1 MRSGAARPLPCRPSS
16 YWRTDEG
23 NRLRPQ
29 DVIRRKRDGERFSRE
44 EIEFFIAGLVEGRLA
59 DYQASALLM
68 AIFLRGMD
76 ERETQLLTQAML
88 HSGQVLDFSDIEL
101 PKVDKHST
109 GGVGD
114 KTSLILAPLVA
125 AAGGACVP
133 MISGRGLGHTGGTL
147 DKLEAIPGYRV
158 HLSLEEFRAVLKRV
172 GFAMMGQTAEI
183 APADKKLYALRDA
196 TATVEAIPLIVASI
210 MSKKLAAGLD
220 ALVLDVKTGSGA
232 FMREEARARELA
244 RALVATGN
252 LSGVRTEALLTEM
265 GQPLGQWVGHASEVR
280 ECIEI
285 LRGEADE
292 RARQTLELSM
302 ELAARMLILAKVEND
317 LDDGRQRV
325 RAVLDSG
332 EALERF
338 RQNVIEQGGDPG
350 VCDRPEHLLPL
361 TRHQVKVE
369 SPRTGFIHAIE
380 TTEIG
385 LTVSALGG
393 GRIRIEDRI
402 DPAVAYR
409 VEAQIGDEVAEG
421 EALGLLYC
429 REGTDESAAVA
440 RIQAAYK
447 LGPEPVEHPTLIKE
461 VITT

>member
-1 MRSGAARPLPCRPSS
+1 M
-16 YWRTDEG
+16 
-23 NRLRPQ
+23 
-29 DVIRRKRDGERFSRE
+29 IRKKRDGERLSRE
-44 EIEFFIAGLVEGRLA
+44 EINFFVAGVTSGELA

-68 AIFLRGMD
+68 AVFANGMD
-76 ERETQLLTQAML
+76 AEETQSLTQAML
-88 HSGQVLDFSDIEL
+88 HSGEVLDFSDIAL

-114 KTSLILAPLVA
+114 KTSLILAPLA
-125 AAGGACVP
+125 AAAGACVP

-158 HLSLEEFRAVLKRV
+158 HLSLAEFRAVLKEV
-172 GFAMMGQTAEI
+172 GFAMMGQTAQI

-232 FMREEARARELA
+232 FMRDEEAARTLA

-265 GQPLGQWVGHASEVR
+265 GQPLGQMVGHAAEVR

-285 LRGEADE
+285 LHNEFNE
-292 RARQTLELSM
+292 RARPTLELSI
-302 ELAARMLILAKVEND
+302 ELAARMVFLAGLESSLEKGRERVE
-317 LDDGRQRV
+317 G
-325 RAVLDSG
+325 VLASG
-332 EALERF
+332 AALERF
-338 RQNVIEQGGDPG
+338 RANVVAQGGDPR
-350 VCDRPEHLLPL
+350 VCDDPQGLLPL
-361 TRHQVKVE
+361 TPHEVKVE
-369 SPRTGFIHAIE
+369 SPRTGFVSRIE

-393 GRIRIEDRI
+393 GRIRIEDTI
-402 DPAVAYR
+402 DPAVGFR
-409 VEAQIGDEVAEG
+409 VEAQIGDEVVAG
-421 EALGLLYC
+421 QPLGLLYC
-429 REGTDESAAVA
+429 RSRAGEALAVE
-440 RIQAAYK
+440 RIQAAYEI
-447 LGPEPVEHPTLIKE
+447 GDEPVARPTLIKE
-461 VITT
+461 VITI

>member
-1 MRSGAARPLPCRPSS
+1 M
-16 YWRTDEG
+16 
-23 NRLRPQ
+23 RPQ
-29 DVIRRKRDGERFSRE
+29 DVIRKKRDGEALSRE
-44 EIEFFIAGLVEGRLA
+44 EIEFFVTGVTRGEWA

-68 AIFLRGMD
+68 AIFANGMD
-76 ERETQLLTQAML
+76 AREMQALTQAML
-88 HSGQVLDFSDIEL
+88 HSGDVLDFSDIEL

-125 AAGGACVP
+125 AAGACVP

-147 DKLEAIPGYRV
+147 DKLESIPGYRV

-210 MSKKLAAGLD
+210 MSKKLAAGLE

-232 FMREEARARELA
+232 FMREESQSRELA

-265 GQPLGQWVGHASEVR
+265 GQPLGQMVGHAAEVR

-285 LRGEADE
+285 LRNEVAE
-292 RARQTLELSM
+292 RARPTLELSI
-302 ELAARMLILAKVEND
+302 ELAARMILLANLESSLEQARARVE
-317 LDDGRQRV
+317 Q
-325 RAVLDSG
+325 VLESG
-332 EALERF
+332 AALECF
-338 RQNVIEQGGDPG
+338 RENVRLQGGDPR
-350 VCDRPEHLLPL
+350 VCDDPQRLLPL
-361 TRHQVKVE
+361 TEHEVKVE
-369 SPRTGFIHAIE
+369 SPRAGFVTKIE
-380 TTEIG
+380 TAEIG

-393 GRIRIEDRI
+393 GRIRIEDTI
-402 DPAVAYR
+402 DPAVGFR
-409 VEAQIGDEVAEG
+409 VEAQIGDEVAAG
-421 EALGLLYC
+421 QALGLLYC
-429 REGTDESAAVA
+429 RSEADGEVAAR
-440 RIQAAYK
+440 RIQAAYEISD
-447 LGPEPVEHPTLIKE
+447 EPVARPPLIKE
-461 VITT
+461 VITR